1 MQEFALSRKTRPYS
15 LCGRTLAGSRPIPFG
30 NQAMPAL
37 LAAAMKWEPSSR
49 PFTAPQIRNQ
59 KHLAIDSALFVLQP
73 NLPKT

>member
-1 MQEFALSRKTRPYS
+1 
-15 LCGRTLAGSRPIPFG
+15 
-30 NQAMPAL
+30 MPAL

-59 KHLAIDSALFVLQP
+59 KHLAIDSAFFFLQP